1 MTNNILLAF
10 RTLFR
15 KGSNNVVRILSL
27 AIGLSVGLILI
38 AKVCFEQNYED
49 FYPDNDRIF
58 QIQENYSVSGEKFQG
73 RGLVSGGVAPGMKN
87 EIPQVEA
94 ATRFT
99 YFAGDAVFYST
110 DKKRLTGDFIFADNC
125 LFDVLPRPMLAGDA
139 KKVLSQPMYVL
150 VSKSIAKK
158 LAKNPLEII
167 GQTIQMD
174 EWPENMLV
182 IGGVFEDIPRN
193 SDYRYDVI
201 VSLPSIGKFMGDG
214 SENWLGNDR
223 YSAYVRLTKGTK
235 PNQLTKSIREMQYRH
250 QDKEEMRKAGVQ
262 LYYSLLPISSLHSNS
277 PEVKKMSLLLVL
289 LAFAVILTATLNYI
303 LVALSSLVKRSK
315 EMAVHKCYG
324 AGQKEI
330 SGIILTETIVFLSIS
345 IILAVLL
352 TIIFHGT
359 IEEILMEPVSALL
372 SAKVIPWLVLVC
384 AIVFILVAFIP
395 ARAFAKVPISSA
407 FRNSKETRRKWKLAL
422 LFLQFIAA
430 TFLVT
435 LLVVIARQYKFMV
448 NDNPGYE
455 YENTVYC
462 YLQGASSADKQK
474 AMSELGNLPFVEAI
488 TSCNTLPVYGA
499 SGDNVL
505 EQGGDKELFNI
516 ADLYEVNANYLDLM
530 KVPIIEGQN
539 FERGSA
545 DSTKVLVSQKM
556 AQKLE
561 SMLNWKDGVI
571 GKNIVVTSHGL
582 VTIKGV
588 YKDFRIGSVS
598 NDDTRPSAVFY
609 SEFPSNYILIRF
621 KQLNQENILQV
632 TKTLQKLLPEK
643 DIVVTPYKTEIVNSY
658 ESSRL
663 FRNAVMIGV
672 IVTLIIVLAGLIGY
686 IHDETNRRGAEI
698 AVRKVNG
705 ATTQEIIQ
713 LFIQNILR
721 MALPALLIGELVA
734 VYSANKWLE
743 NFATKA
749 PVSVWLYISSALFV
763 LMIIILSVALT
774 AYRTAIQNPTEALK
788 RN

>member
-1 MTNNILLAF
+1 MINNIRLAF

-15 KGSNNVVRILSL
+15 KGSNNGVRIVSL
-27 AIGLSVGLILI
+27 GIGLAVSLVLI

-49 FYPDNDRIF
+49 FYPDNDRIY
-58 QIQENYSVSGEKFQG
+58 QIQENYSVSGNEFQG
-73 RGLVSGGVAPGMKN
+73 RGWVSGGVAPGMKN

-99 YFAGDAVFYST
+99 YFANDAVFYT
-110 DKKRLTGDFIFADNC
+110 NDKKRLTGDFILADNC
-125 LFDVLPRPMLAGDA
+125 LFDVLPRPMLVGNA

-150 VSKSIAKK
+150 ISKSLAKK
-158 LAKNPLEII
+158 FGENPSDII

-174 EWPENMLV
+174 EWPENTLV
-182 IGGVFEDIPRN
+182 VGGVFEDIPRN

-201 VSLPSIGKFMGDG
+201 VSLPSIGKFVGDG

-223 YSAYVRLTKGTK
+223 YSSYVRLTKGTK
-235 PNQLTKSIREMQYRH
+235 PEQLTKAIQEMQYRH
-250 QDKEEMRKAGVQ
+250 QDKEEMRKAGFQ

-345 IILAVLL
+345 IIIAILL
-352 TIIFHGT
+352 TVIFRET
-359 IEEILMEPVSALL
+359 IEDILMAPISSLL

-384 AIVFILVAFIP
+384 AIVFLLVAFIP

-435 LLVVIARQYKFMV
+435 LLVVIAQQYNFMV

-455 YENTVYC
+455 YENIVYC
-462 YLQGASSADKQK
+462 YLRGASTIDKQK
-474 AMSELGNLPFVEAI
+474 AIDELGNLPFVEA
-488 TSCNTLPVYGA
+488 TASCNTLPVLGA
-499 SGDNVL
+499 SGNNVM
-505 EQGGDKELFNI
+505 EQGSDKELFNI
-516 ADLYEVNANYLDLM
+516 ADLYEVTADYLGLM
-530 KVPIIEGQN
+530 KISIVDGQN

-545 DSTKVLVSQKM
+545 DSTKVLISEKM

-561 SMLNWKDGVI
+561 GMLNWKDGVV
-571 GKNIVVTSHGL
+571 GKSINITEHGM

-588 YKDFRIGSVS
+588 YKNFRIGSV
-598 NDDTRPSAVFY
+598 NYDDSRPSALFY
-609 SEFPSNYILIRF
+609 GEFPSNYILIRF
-621 KQLNQENILQV
+621 RQMNQKNIMQVTQILQ
-632 TKTLQKLLPEK
+632 KILPEK
-643 DIVVTPYKTEIVNSY
+643 DIVVTPYKAEVVKSY

-698 AVRKVNG
+698 AIRKVNG
-705 ATTQEIIQ
+705 ATTSEILQ
-713 LFIQNILR
+713 LFLQNILR
-721 MALPALLIGELVA
+721 MSLPALLIGELVA

-743 NFATKA
+743 NFSAKA
-749 PVSVWLYISSALFV
+749 PVSVWLYISCALFV
-763 LMIIILSVALT
+763 LIIIVGSVAVT
-774 AYRTAIQNPTEALK
+774 AYRTAIQNPVEALK
-788 RN
+788 RD